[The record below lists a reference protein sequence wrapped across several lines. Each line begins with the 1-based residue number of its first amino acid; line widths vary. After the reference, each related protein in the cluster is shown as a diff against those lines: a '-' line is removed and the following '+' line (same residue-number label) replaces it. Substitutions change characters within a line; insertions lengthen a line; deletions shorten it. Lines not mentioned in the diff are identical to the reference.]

1 MTTLLYLS
9 PVVVLAVLVWNYRRQ
24 AAAREAASAERMKAL
39 LDRTTGGAPVN
50 PAVVQLQTPATAAP
64 APLQSAVKPKPQV
77 VSGFALRAQLMP
89 ADDMQIFHLLQST
102 LPQHE
107 VFPRVSLTAFIQLA
121 ENLTG
126 FAREAQERRLADA
139 AVDFLICD
147 KTLKP
152 VAAVHCETGNGSAGR
167 VDKAADMAAFTAA
180 CVASVGMRW
189 VEISP
194 GAPPAPDAIRAL
206 VLGA

>member
-1 MTTLLYLS
+1 MNMLLYLL
-9 PVVVLAVLVWNYRRQ
+9 PVVVVVMVVVLVWNYRRQ

-39 LDRTTGGAPVN
+39 LGKGAGD
-50 PAVVQLQTPATAAP
+50 AVVSPVDIQLKTVGARNVSR
-64 APLQSAVKPKPQV
+64 APLQSVVKSKPQV
-77 VSGFALRAQLMP
+77 VSGFVARAQLIP
-89 ADDMQIFHLLQST
+89 AEYVPIYRLLQSA

-107 VFPRVSLTAFIQLA
+107 IYPCASLKVFVQIA

-147 KTLKP
+147 KTFKP
-152 VAAVHCETGNGSAGR
+152 LAAIHCGAGR
-167 VDKAADMAAFTAA
+167 AGKAAEMAAFAAA

-189 VEISP
+189 LELSP
-194 GAPPAPDAIRAL
+194 EAPPAPDALRAQ